1 MGDRT
6 GKKKKRNSAPGILEI
21 KTKKLGQK
29 KRSSKTASQSTAA
42 PAPAPAPAHAP
53 AHAHAHAPSFL

>member
-42 PAPAPAPAHAP
+42 PAPAPA
-53 AHAHAHAPSFL
+53 HAHAPSFL